1 MEVFRAAV
9 RAPARRTLRAFDLAR
24 AEVLGPIERD
34 WHSPIQA
41 LEWRQR
47 PGRLDR
53 LHEQPIER
61 RRRGAVQHQADVVV
75 GGDRRHGEQ
84 RLAVRLA
91 EALLQRALMR
101 QERRA
106 SHEEDRERRQTDVG
120 HREITV
126 MPRSLALVGKTGA
139 DLAQRPDQLR
149 NGAHP
154 ALEFDDRA
162 PAQEKTTACCGR
174 LSRNPQHVAYRT

>member
-1 MEVFRAAV
+1 M
-9 RAPARRTLRAFDLAR
+9 PPSARRRVEHCAHLILAR

-41 LEWRQR
+41 LERRQR

-75 GGDRRHGEQ
+75 GGDRRTWRTTSRSSIG
-84 RLAVRLA
+84 RG
-91 EALLQRALMR
+91 LLQRALMR

-120 HREITV
+120 HRVITV
-126 MPRSLALVGKTGA
+126 TPRSLALVGKTGA

-154 ALEFDDRA
+154 ALEIDDRA

>member
-1 MEVFRAAV
+1 M
-9 RAPARRTLRAFDLAR
+9 
-24 AEVLGPIERD
+24 LGPIERD

-41 LEWRQR
+41 LERRQR

-84 RLAVRLA
+84 RLAVRSA

-106 SHEEDRERRQTDVG
+106 SHEEDRERRQTNVR
-120 HREITV
+120 HRVIAVT
-126 MPRSLALVGKTGA
+126 PRSFALVGKTGA
-139 DLAQRPDQLR
+139 DFSQRPDQF
-149 NGAHP
+149 AM
-154 ALEFDDRA
+154 ALT
-162 PAQEKTTACCGR
+162 P
-174 LSRNPQHVAYRT
+174 P